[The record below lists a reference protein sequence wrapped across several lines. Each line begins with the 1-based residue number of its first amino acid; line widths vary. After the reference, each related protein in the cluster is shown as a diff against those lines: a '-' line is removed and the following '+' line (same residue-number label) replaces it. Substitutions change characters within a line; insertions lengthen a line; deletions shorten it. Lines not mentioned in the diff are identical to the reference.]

1 MRSKRSIL
9 LLQLGC
15 ACVLTLLAVTPQLRK
30 RRRPPL
36 PVVLAKPSPNLE
48 EICVLVPV
56 SSRGRSWA
64 TIFDSDL
71 LRVILPSVER
81 TCEPLQFRHR
91 VLVGYDAA
99 DGFFNRSGIRS
110 ALLAHIRGSFS
121 RFDATLLNFSNPLQ
135 KPGPVMNGLS
145 RAAHDAGCDFMYR
158 VNDDT
163 EFVSP
168 WATPLV
174 RALRGFDP
182 PLIGVVGPTC
192 MKGITAILTHDF
204 VHRSHLDIFGHH
216 YPPVLTD
223 WWLDDW
229 ISLVYGPNRTLKHPG
244 VTVIHRLSATRYVV
258 TAENQHRL
266 RSEVEVDQLLLGRY
280 LMRFHGLPPG
290 DARNKQPPDRR
301 VAVIMLTSHHTASK
315 RLPNM
320 RKLYDNED
328 PAARAQVDTFYVI
341 EREASKIDLSPW
353 QPMVAHGCS
362 DSYTGGLCCKLQYA
376 YRHLSSKY
384 EWVLRVVDD
393 GLVNYR
399 NLLAY
404 TRTMDPREPYYLGEY
419 FSHTYGYGRQYGD
432 GGGGWLLSQQALA
445 QLVPNLN
452 RFWTQGDES
461 CYDDVHFGRFM
472 LEVMN
477 MSIRQG
483 LGMYNEFMTLTGDD
497 RILLTPSYPQF
508 HDHPNKQALEP
519 IITWHARETSEKD
532 LDSLLRM
539 QRIIQEAKTVPY
551 IVHSPAAS

>member
-36 PVVLAKPSPNLE
+36 PVVLAKPSPKLE
-48 EICVLVPV
+48 EICVLIPV

-81 TCEPLQFRHR
+81 TCEPRQFRHR
-91 VLVGYDAA
+91 VLVGYDAT
-99 DGFFNRSGIRS
+99 DGFFNRSGTRS

-145 RAAHDAGCDFMYR
+145 RAAYDAGCDFMYR

-192 MKGITAILTHDF
+192 MEGNTAILTHDF

-244 VTVIHRLSATRYVV
+244 VTVIHRLSATRYAV

-280 LMRFHGLPPG
+280 LMRYH
-290 DARNKQPPDRR
+290 R
-301 VAVIMLTSHHTASK
+301 
-315 RLPNM
+315 
-320 RKLYDNED
+320 
-328 PAARAQVDTFYVI
+328 
-341 EREASKIDLSPW
+341 
-353 QPMVAHGCS
+353 
-362 DSYTGGLCCKLQYA
+362 
-376 YRHLSSKY
+376 
-384 EWVLRVVDD
+384 
-393 GLVNYR
+393 
-399 NLLAY
+399 
-404 TRTMDPREPYYLGEY
+404 
-419 FSHTYGYGRQYGD
+419 
-432 GGGGWLLSQQALA
+432 
-445 QLVPNLN
+445 
-452 RFWTQGDES
+452 
-461 CYDDVHFGRFM
+461 
-472 LEVMN
+472 
-477 MSIRQG
+477 
-483 LGMYNEFMTLTGDD
+483 
-497 RILLTPSYPQF
+497 
-508 HDHPNKQALEP
+508 
-519 IITWHARETSEKD
+519 
-532 LDSLLRM
+532 
-539 QRIIQEAKTVPY
+539 
-551 IVHSPAAS
+551 